1 MHPNE
6 VELAKNDL
14 TNFINLK
21 TLSGSVTRCRFRSL
35 KNHLYVHDNKKG
47 KLPIKENEAIWHIL
61 DLVIYTATDE
71 TDAQR
76 LIGQLKKNTDRQEN
90 RTAKI
95 PFSVFQVKDQASQHE
110 LFSWPQFNQASLP
123 LLQAVESITKSM
135 PLVEFKSCSSVNSD
149 LPVDSHTKVH
159 LSSSGD
165 ITCTRH
171 FYASKKMDF
180 ENKACYFERIV
191 IPYGSVVFEAFQIRH
206 QTNYQLHYSYTSSF
220 IPNNTQRELEIHPLL
235 PQFSSQPD
243 QDQDKKSSSSTSP
256 PLFQK
261 FRIQQIEKPTQMT
274 EKRRKMF
281 ETQTLQSSMSRIAD
295 MVPNKYNKTSETIN
309 VVKVCARC
317 RTNNSPEWRRGPDGN
332 KTKVCAMLVV

>member
-35 KNHLYVHDNKKG
+35 KNHLYVQ
-47 KLPIKENEAIWHIL
+47 
-61 DLVIYTATDE
+61 
-71 TDAQR
+71 DAQR
-76 LIGQLKKNTDRQEN
+76 LIGQLKKNTDGQEN

-95 PFSVFQVKDQASQHE
+95 PFSVFQVKDQASLHE
-110 LFSWPQFNQASLP
+110 LFSWPQFNQTSLP

-135 PLVEFKSCSSVNSD
+135 PLVEFKSCSSVNTD

-159 LSSSGD
+159 LSSSD

-191 IPYGSVVFEAFQIRH
+191 IPYGSVVFEAFQIRY
-206 QTNYQLHYSYTSSF
+206 QTNYQLHYSYTNSF
-220 IPNNTQRELEIHPLL
+220 IPNNTQKELEIHPLL
-235 PQFSSQPD
+235 PQFPSQPD

-274 EKRRKMF
+274 EKRRKVF

-295 MVPNKYNKTSETIN
+295 MVPNKYNKASETIN

-332 KTKVCAMLVV
+332 KTKVCAMPVV

>member
-1 MHPNE
+1 M
-6 VELAKNDL
+6 
-14 TNFINLK
+14 
-21 TLSGSVTRCRFRSL
+21 
-35 KNHLYVHDNKKG
+35 
-47 KLPIKENEAIWHIL
+47 

-71 TDAQR
+71 TVLAFFHNIDFGHYEPQNNLNFTSCCNHNGGIHNFVSQDAQR

-220 IPNNTQRELEIHPLL
+220 IPNNTQRGRIGNTP
-235 PQFSSQPD
+235 FT
-243 QDQDKKSSSSTSP
+243 TSI
-256 PLFQK
+256 L
-261 FRIQQIEKPTQMT
+261 ITT
-274 EKRRKMF
+274 
-281 ETQTLQSSMSRIAD
+281 
-295 MVPNKYNKTSETIN
+295 
-309 VVKVCARC
+309 
-317 RTNNSPEWRRGPDGN
+317 
-332 KTKVCAMLVV
+332 